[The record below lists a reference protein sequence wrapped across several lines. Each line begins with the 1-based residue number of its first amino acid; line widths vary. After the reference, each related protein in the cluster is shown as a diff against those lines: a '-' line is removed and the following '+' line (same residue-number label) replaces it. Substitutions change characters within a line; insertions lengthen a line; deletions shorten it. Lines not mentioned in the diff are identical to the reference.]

1 MTSPS
6 PQTQPEAKPQNAN
19 VGWAWLLFSSLF
31 EITFALSTEA
41 TDGFT
46 KLGPS
51 LLTVAA
57 ASCGIF
63 TLSMAL
69 KTVDVGVGYTVWAG
83 IGAVGTV
90 VFGTLI
96 YDEKM
101 TVWKVLAFI
110 LIIGGAL
117 GLRISDTVAAKK
129 QAAAEAAQ
137 APAAQ
142 PVG

>member
-1 MTSPS
+1 MSAPPTTPTSVS
-6 PQTQPEAKPQNAN
+6 R
-19 VGWAWLLFSSLF
+19 GWAWLLFSSIF
-31 EITFALSTEA
+31 EITFALSTNA

-46 KLGPS
+46 RLWPS

-69 KTVDVGVGYTVWAG
+69 KYIDVGVGYTVWSG
-83 IGAVGTV
+83 IGGVGTV

-96 YDEKM
+96 YDEVM
-101 TVWKVLAFI
+101 TVWKVIAFI
-110 LIIGGAL
+110 LIIGGVL
-117 GLRISDTVAAKK
+117 SLRISDAIAAKK
-129 QAAAEAAQ
+129 AEIALEHT
-137 APAAQ
+137 AQ

>member
-1 MTSPS
+1 MSSPS
-6 PQTQPEAKPQNAN
+6 SQSPAPQNAD

-46 KLGPS
+46 RLGPS

-83 IGAVGTV
+83 IGGVGTV

-96 YDEKM
+96 YDEPM
-101 TVWKVLAFI
+101 TVWKVIAFV

-117 GLRISDTVAAKK
+117 GLRISDSVAAKK
-129 QAAAEAAQ
+129 QAAADEATS

-142 PVG
+142 PAA

>member
-1 MTSPS
+1 MSSSTPQDASPEN
-6 PQTQPEAKPQNAN
+6 TGT
-19 VGWAWLLFSSLF
+19 GWAWLLFSSLF
-31 EITFALSTEA
+31 EVVFALSTEA

-46 KLGPS
+46 RLGPS

-63 TLSMAL
+63 TLSLAL

-83 IGAVGTV
+83 IGGVGTV

-96 YDEKM
+96 YDEPM
-101 TVWKVLAFI
+101 TVWKVIAFV

-117 GLRISDTVAAKK
+117 GLRVSDSVAAKK
-129 QAAAEAAQ
+129 QAAAEAAS
-137 APAAQ
+137 ARAAQ
-142 PVG
+142 PVA